1 MKAANYIFYICSLIE
16 KNNTM
21 KKTIVML
28 LTGALFYNA
37 QAQQA
42 VGRPETLQRFK
53 NTTTMVVLENNP
65 MLEYN
70 FKIKE
75 TVEKHWDISKYEII
89 TFSTSEFEKARMD
102 STKSFLV
109 RNTVYNDKDKT
120 KSKFDYLCVE
130 LGGDYEYIRQ
140 MPDIA
145 SVPIC
150 YSGVDEESYG
160 YKLGLLCRF
169 LQNHIKLTTENPK
182 LTSKNILKYYNSQM
196 ADIHDKT
203 LYLVKEELNPDLNTE
218 AKIKAL
224 YPYKFKIVSRKEVE
238 DAIDRRD
245 PDVVLLHK
253 VGPEGTRKKD
263 VRCYKVIVGASDA
276 RLYYFAWHMISDK
289 AKEGMLAKD
298 FQKLAK
304 AKKK

>member
-1 MKAANYIFYICSLIE
+1 MRKLFAII
-16 KNNTM
+16 M
-21 KKTIVML
+21 M
-28 LTGALFYNA
+28 GAFAYSA

-42 VGRPETLQRFK
+42 VGTPAELKRFK

-65 MLEYN
+65 LLEYN
-70 FKIKE
+70 LKIKE
-75 TVEKHWDISKYEII
+75 TVEKHWDISKYEVL
-89 TFSTSEFEKARMD
+89 TFSTTEFEKARMD

-109 RNTVYNDKDKT
+109 KNTVYNDKDKT

-130 LGGDYEYIRQ
+130 LGGDYEYVRQ

-150 YSGVDEESYG
+150 YNGVDEETYG

-169 LQNHIKLTTENPK
+169 LQNHIKLTSENPS
-182 LTSKNILKYYNSQM
+182 LTKKNILKHYNSQM

-218 AKIKAL
+218 AKIKSL
-224 YPYKFKIVSRKEVE
+224 YPYKFKIVSREE
-238 DAIDRRD
+238 AEAAIDRRD

-263 VRCYKVIVGASDA
+263 VRCYKAIVGASDA
-276 RLYYFAWHMISDK
+276 RLYYFAWHMISEK

>member
-1 MKAANYIFYICSLIE
+1 
-16 KNNTM
+16 M
-21 KKTIVML
+21 KKLFAIMTI
-28 LTGALFYNA
+28 GAFACNA

-42 VGRPETLQRFK
+42 VGTSDQIQAFK
-53 NTTTMVVLENNP
+53 KTTTMVVLENNP
-65 MLEYN
+65 LLEYN
-70 FKIKE
+70 LKIKE
-75 TVEKHWDISKYEII
+75 TVEKHWDISKYEVI
-89 TFSTSEFEKARMD
+89 TFSTAEFDKARMD
-102 STKSFLV
+102 PSKSFLMK
-109 RNTVYNDKDKT
+109 NTVYNEKDKT

-130 LGGDYEYIRQ
+130 LGGDYEYVRQ

-150 YSGVDEESYG
+150 YNGVDEESYG

-169 LQNHIKLTTENPK
+169 LQNHIKLTSENPQLNK
-182 LTSKNILKYYNSQM
+182 KNILKYYNSQM

-218 AKIKAL
+218 AKIKSL
-224 YPYKFKIVSRKEVE
+224 YPYKFKIVSREE
-238 DAIDRRD
+238 AEAAIDRRD

-263 VRCYKVIVGASDA
+263 VRCYKAIVGAADA

-298 FQKLAK
+298 FKKLAK

>member
-1 MKAANYIFYICSLIE
+1 
-16 KNNTM
+16 M
-21 KKTIVML
+21 KKLFAIMTI
-28 LTGALFYNA
+28 GAFACNV

-42 VGRPETLQRFK
+42 VGTSDQIQAFK
-53 NTTTMVVLENNP
+53 KTTTMVVLENNP
-65 MLEYN
+65 LLEYN
-70 FKIKE
+70 LKIKE
-75 TVEKHWDISKYEII
+75 TVEKHWDISKYEVI
-89 TFSTSEFEKARMD
+89 TFSTAEFDKARMD
-102 STKSFLV
+102 PSKSFLMK
-109 RNTVYNDKDKT
+109 NTVYNEKDKT

-130 LGGDYEYIRQ
+130 LGGDYEYVRQ

-150 YSGVDEESYG
+150 YNGVDEESYG

-169 LQNHIKLTTENPK
+169 LQNHIKLTSENPQLNK
-182 LTSKNILKYYNSQM
+182 KNILKYYNSQM

-218 AKIKAL
+218 AKIKSL
-224 YPYKFKIVSRKEVE
+224 YPYKFKIVSREE
-238 DAIDRRD
+238 AEAAIDRRD

-263 VRCYKVIVGASDA
+263 VRCYKAIVGAADA

-298 FQKLAK
+298 FKKLAK

>member
-1 MKAANYIFYICSLIE
+1 
-16 KNNTM
+16 M
-21 KKTIVML
+21 KKTLAIAFAS
-28 LTGALFYNA
+28 ALFCNA

-42 VGRPETLQRFK
+42 VGTPENLQRFK
-53 NTTTMVVLENNP
+53 NTTTMVVLDNNP
-65 MLEYN
+65 LLEYN

-75 TVEKHWDISKYEII
+75 TVEKHWNINKYDVV
-89 TFSTSEFEKARMD
+89 TFSSADFEKARKD
-102 STKSFLV
+102 STKAFLM
-109 RNTVYNDKDKT
+109 RNTVYNDRDKT

-150 YSGVDEESYG
+150 YNGVDEASYS
-160 YKLGLLCRF
+160 YKLGLLCQF

-218 AKIKAL
+218 AKIKSL
-224 YPYKFKIVSRKEVE
+224 YPYKFKIVSREEVE
-238 DAIDRRD
+238 AAIDRHD

-276 RLYYFAWHMISDK
+276 RLYYFAYHMISDK
-289 AKEGMLAKD
+289 NKEGMLAKD

>member
-1 MKAANYIFYICSLIE
+1 
-16 KNNTM
+16 M
-21 KKTIVML
+21 KKTLAIAFAS
-28 LTGALFYNA
+28 ALFCNA

-42 VGRPETLQRFK
+42 VGTPENLQRFT
-53 NTTTMVVLENNP
+53 NTTTMVVLDNNP
-65 MLEYN
+65 LLEYN

-75 TVEKHWDISKYEII
+75 TVEKHWNINKYDVV
-89 TFSTSEFEKARMD
+89 TFSSADFEKARKD
-102 STKSFLV
+102 STKAFLM
-109 RNTVYNDKDKT
+109 RNTVYNDRDKT

-150 YSGVDEESYG
+150 YNGVDEASYG
-160 YKLGLLCRF
+160 YKLGLLCQF

-203 LYLVKEELNPDLNTE
+203 LYLVKDELNPDLNTE
-218 AKIKAL
+218 AKIKSL
-224 YPYKFKIVSRKEVE
+224 YPYKFKIVSREEVE
-238 DAIDRRD
+238 AAIDRHD

-253 VGPEGTRKKD
+253 VGPEGTRKKE

-276 RLYYFAWHMISDK
+276 RLYYFAYHMISDK
-289 AKEGMLAKD
+289 NKEGMLAKD